1 MDIKES
7 LYVANKFIKLL
18 KKYNKQIKKITIV
31 GSIRRKMPVNND
43 IDLLTTTKLD
53 ELIID
58 NITQIK
64 KIITQ
69 GEKRKSIIFEYTYIH
84 KLKKVQI
91 DLFYSDIQC
100 WPFALLH
107 HTGGKLQNIKMR
119 KKANKLGY
127 KLNQYGLFPIDNNHP
142 ELDLKKFKTE
152 KDIFKFLDK
161 AYKSPSK
168 RA

>member
-1 MDIKES
+1 
-7 LYVANKFIKLL
+7 
-18 KKYNKQIKKITIV
+18 
-31 GSIRRKMPVNND
+31 MPINND
-43 IDLLTTTKLD
+43 IDLLTTTKL
-53 ELIID
+53 EEINLD

-64 KIITQ
+64 KIITK
-69 GEKRKSIIFEYTYIH
+69 GDKRKSIIFEYTYNDHSLQKIS
-84 KLKKVQI
+84 KTKKVQI
-91 DLFYSDIQC
+91 DLFYTDKQY

-142 ELDLKKFKTE
+142 ELDLSKFKSE
-152 KDIFKFLDK
+152 KDIFKFLGK
-161 AYKSPSK
+161 PYKPPSK